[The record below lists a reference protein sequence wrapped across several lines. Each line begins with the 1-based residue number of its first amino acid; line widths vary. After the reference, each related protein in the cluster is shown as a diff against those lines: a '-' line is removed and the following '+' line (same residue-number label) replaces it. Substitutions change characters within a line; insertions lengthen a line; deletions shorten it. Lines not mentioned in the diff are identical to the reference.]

1 MDGLA
6 ERQGPGRRL
15 RIGDVL
21 IELVKTIARDFGG
34 RMALDSSVIQGGLVA
49 VGDAVTLLG

>member
-21 IELVKTIARDFGG
+21 IELLKTIARDFGG